1 LVVFQGFFRVA
12 ILFARSAPWIVWML
26 DGEHTYVEVFVEAVM
41 VEYMIMEL
49 EVGISGDEYKIIQS
63 PIIDLHSA
71 Y

>member
-1 LVVFQGFFRVA
+1 
-12 ILFARSAPWIVWML
+12 ML

>member
-1 LVVFQGFFRVA
+1 VA
-12 ILFARSAPWIVWML
+12 IVFARSTHWIVWML
-26 DGEHTYVEVFVEAVM
+26 DGEHRYVEVFVEAVM